1 MKKKFVVVGA
11 MAGTL
16 IFTQS
21 ALAAGLAVT
30 PSKNTLSVQT
40 GEGVQT
46 VEAVPAYLYQDNNY
60 FMLRDLGKIL
70 GYRVDW
76 NEAKKQ
82 ASLTKESA
90 AQDLE
95 HLSAAKQA
103 KAVKQSKQTILVGA
117 TEYENMNC
125 LNIDGY
131 NYFKLRDLV
140 EIMDFTCGWD
150 SEKNR
155 IQLSTGEQ
163 NDEGVSI
170 SVKDFLV
177 EGAKQKVI
185 EEDVPY
191 IPGTKDYAALEAY
204 MQKNVDQDFKASDFI
219 ITEAE
224 EGSNTPNLITLD
236 MRLNVNGVMT
246 KNFGYR
252 VLCINKKAALI
263 TFIGEKNPDFDITKA
278 GVQKLSDAD
287 AKQMALDMDKN
298 SYKAEKQT
306 VSRYFDMQE
315 LKQKCEVETT
325 YIAIGGATFVTAHA
339 FDAE

>member
-16 IFTQS
+16 IFAQS
-21 ALAAGLAVT
+21 AFAAGLAVT
-30 PSKNTLSVQT
+30 PSKNTLSMQSGIGT
-40 GEGVQT
+40 QT

-82 ASLTKESA
+82 VSLTKESA
-90 AQDLE
+90 AKDLL

-103 KAVKQSKQTILVGA
+103 KAVKQGKQTILVGT

-131 NYFKLRDLV
+131 NYFRLRDLV

-150 SEKNR
+150 SAKNQ
-155 IQLSTGEQ
+155 IQLTTGDLL
-163 NDEGVSI
+163 NDDGVSQTA
-170 SVKDFLV
+170 KDFYR
-177 EGAKQKVI
+177 EGDIII

-191 IPGTKDYAALEAY
+191 IPDSKDYAALEAY
-204 MQKNVDQDFKASDFI
+204 MQKHVDKDFKASDFI
-219 ITEAE
+219 IRESD
-224 EGSNTPNLITLD
+224 EGSNTSNLIVLD
-236 MRLNVNGVMT
+236 MRLNVNGVAT

-252 VLCINKKAALI
+252 VRCINKKAALI
-263 TFIGEKNPDFDITKA
+263 TPIGEKNPDFDITKA
-278 GVQKLSDAD
+278 GVQKLSDED
-287 AKQMALDMDKN
+287 AKKMALAVDN
-298 SYKAEKQT
+298 NNYHVEKQT

-315 LKQKCEVETT
+315 LKQKCEVETM
-325 YIAIGGATFVTAHA
+325 YVYNGGTTFVTAHA

>member
-30 PSKNTLSVQT
+30 PSKNTLSVQS

-90 AQDLE
+90 AQDLQ

-325 YIAIGGATFVTAHA
+325 HIDNGGATFVTAHA

>member
-30 PSKNTLSVQT
+30 PSKNTLSVQS

-90 AQDLE
+90 AQDLQ

-163 NDEGVSI
+163 NG
-170 SVKDFLV
+170 
-177 EGAKQKVI
+177 
-185 EEDVPY
+185 EDVPY
-191 IPGTKDYAALEAY
+191 IPGSKDYAALEAY
-204 MQKNVDQDFKASDFI
+204 MQKNVDKDFKASDFI

-325 YIAIGGATFVTAHA
+325 YIDNGGATFVTAHA

>member
-1 MKKKFVVVGA
+1 M
-11 MAGTL
+11 
-16 IFTQS
+16 
-21 ALAAGLAVT
+21 
-30 PSKNTLSVQT
+30 
-40 GEGVQT
+40 QT

-90 AQDLE
+90 AQDLQ

-224 EGSNTPNLITLD
+224 ATNGPIMTIGNTQTPVKFHQSPDDYMEEWFAEAPTHHFAMSVGHNGRLFEKVACLLGIPAVVLD
-236 MRLNVNGVMT
+236 RNT
-246 KNFGYR
+246 
-252 VLCINKKAALI
+252 
-263 TFIGEKNPDFDITKA
+263 
-278 GVQKLSDAD
+278 
-287 AKQMALDMDKN
+287 
-298 SYKAEKQT
+298 
-306 VSRYFDMQE
+306 
-315 LKQKCEVETT
+315 
-325 YIAIGGATFVTAHA
+325 
-339 FDAE
+339 

>member
-1 MKKKFVVVGA
+1 MKKKIVVAGA

-16 IFTQS
+16 IFAQS
-21 ALAAGLAVT
+21 AFAAGLAVT
-30 PSKNTLSVQT
+30 PSRNTLSVQS
-40 GEGVQT
+40 GDGVQT

-82 ASLTKESA
+82 VSLTKESTA
-90 AQDLE
+90 KDLQ

-103 KAVKQSKQTILVGA
+103 KAVKQGKQTILVGA
-117 TEYENMNC
+117 VEYKDMNC

-131 NYFKLRDLV
+131 NYFRLRDLV

-150 SEKNR
+150 SAKNQ

-163 NDEGVSI
+163 NDEGVSV
-170 SVKDFLV
+170 SVKDFLI
-177 EGAKQKVI
+177 EGANQKVI

-191 IPGTKDYAALEAY
+191 IPDSKDYAALEAY
-204 MQKNVDQDFKASDFI
+204 MQKYVDPDFKASDFI
-219 ITEAE
+219 ITESE

-263 TFIGEKNPDFDITKA
+263 TPIGEKNPDFDITKA
-278 GVQKLSDAD
+278 GTQKLSDED
-287 AKQMALDMDKN
+287 AKKMALDTDKSN
-298 SYKAEKQT
+298 CKVEKQT
-306 VSRYFDMQE
+306 VFRYFDMQE

-325 YIAIGGATFVTAHA
+325 YIDNGGATFVTAHA

>member
-315 LKQKCEVETT
+315 LKQKCEVETM
-325 YIAIGGATFVTAHA
+325 YVYNGGTTFVSAHS

>member
-1 MKKKFVVVGA
+1 MKKNFVVVGA
-11 MAGTL
+11 LAGTL

-30 PSKNTLSVQT
+30 PSKNTLSVQS

-90 AQDLE
+90 AQDLQ

-155 IQLSTGEQ
+155 IQ
-163 NDEGVSI
+163 
-170 SVKDFLV
+170 
-177 EGAKQKVI
+177 VI

-191 IPGTKDYAALEAY
+191 IPDTKDYAALEAY
-204 MQKNVDQDFKASDFI
+204 MQKNVDKDFKAADFI
-219 ITEAE
+219 ITESE

-236 MRLNVNGVMT
+236 MRLNVNGVPT
-246 KNFGYR
+246 RNFGYR
-252 VLCINKKAALI
+252 VRCINKKAALI

-278 GVQKLSDAD
+278 GVQKLSDED
-287 AKQMALDMDKN
+287 AKKMALAVDN
-298 SYKAEKQT
+298 NNYHVEKQT

-315 LKQKCEVETT
+315 LKQKCEVETM
-325 YIAIGGATFVTAHA
+325 YVYNGGTTFVSAHS

>member
-1 MKKKFVVVGA
+1 M
-11 MAGTL
+11 
-16 IFTQS
+16 
-21 ALAAGLAVT
+21 
-30 PSKNTLSVQT
+30 P
-40 GEGVQT
+40 
-46 VEAVPAYLYQDNNY
+46 D
-60 FMLRDLGKIL
+60 
-70 GYRVDW
+70 
-76 NEAKKQ
+76 
-82 ASLTKESA
+82 
-90 AQDLE
+90 
-95 HLSAAKQA
+95 
-103 KAVKQSKQTILVGA
+103 
-117 TEYENMNC
+117 
-125 LNIDGY
+125 IDGY

-252 VLCINKKAALI
+252 VLCINKKAALL
-263 TFIGEKNPDFDITKA
+263 P
-278 GVQKLSDAD
+278 LSGKRIPILISQRQACRSFPMRM
-287 AKQMALDMDKN
+287 Q
-298 SYKAEKQT
+298 
-306 VSRYFDMQE
+306 SRW
-315 LKQKCEVETT
+315 
-325 YIAIGGATFVTAHA
+325 H
-339 FDAE
+339 

>member
-1 MKKKFVVVGA
+1 MKKNFVVVGA
-11 MAGTL
+11 LAGTL

-30 PSKNTLSVQT
+30 PSKNTLSVQS

-90 AQDLE
+90 AQDLQ

-191 IPGTKDYAALEAY
+191 IPDTKDYAALEAY
-204 MQKNVDQDFKASDFI
+204 MQKNVDKDFKAADFI
-219 ITEAE
+219 ITESE

-315 LKQKCEVETT
+315 LKQKCEVETM
-325 YIAIGGATFVTAHA
+325 YVYNGGTTFVSAHS

>member
-30 PSKNTLSVQT
+30 PSKNTLSVQS

-90 AQDLE
+90 AQDLQ

-131 NYFKLRDLV
+131 KA
-140 EIMDFTCGWD
+140 
-150 SEKNR
+150 
-155 IQLSTGEQ
+155 
-163 NDEGVSI
+163 
-170 SVKDFLV
+170 FLV

-191 IPGTKDYAALEAY
+191 IPGSKDYAALEAY
-204 MQKNVDQDFKASDFI
+204 MQKNVDKDFKASDFI

-325 YIAIGGATFVTAHA
+325 YIDNGGATFVTAHA

>member
-30 PSKNTLSVQT
+30 PSKNTLSVQS

-90 AQDLE
+90 AQDLQ

-117 TEYENMNC
+117 TEYENMKC

-150 SEKNR
+150 SAKNQ

-204 MQKNVDQDFKASDFI
+204 MQKNVDKDFKA
-219 ITEAE
+219 E
-224 EGSNTPNLITLD
+224 
-236 MRLNVNGVMT
+236 
-246 KNFGYR
+246 
-252 VLCINKKAALI
+252 
-263 TFIGEKNPDFDITKA
+263 IG
-278 GVQKLSDAD
+278 
-287 AKQMALDMDKN
+287 
-298 SYKAEKQT
+298 
-306 VSRYFDMQE
+306 R
-315 LKQKCEVETT
+315 
-325 YIAIGGATFVTAHA
+325 AHV
-339 FDAE
+339 

>member
-60 FMLRDLGKIL
+60 FMLRDLG
-70 GYRVDW
+70 
-76 NEAKKQ
+76 
-82 ASLTKESA
+82 
-90 AQDLE
+90 
-95 HLSAAKQA
+95 
-103 KAVKQSKQTILVGA
+103 
-117 TEYENMNC
+117 
-125 LNIDGY
+125 
-131 NYFKLRDLV
+131 
-140 EIMDFTCGWD
+140 EIMDFSCGWD
-150 SEKNR
+150 NEKNR
-155 IQLSTGEQ
+155 VQLSTGEQ

-204 MQKNVDQDFKASDFI
+204 SIMYGAAVMLQA
-219 ITEAE
+219 IT
-224 EGSNTPNLITLD
+224 
-236 MRLNVNGVMT
+236 
-246 KNFGYR
+246 
-252 VLCINKKAALI
+252 
-263 TFIGEKNPDFDITKA
+263 
-278 GVQKLSDAD
+278 
-287 AKQMALDMDKN
+287 
-298 SYKAEKQT
+298 
-306 VSRYFDMQE
+306 
-315 LKQKCEVETT
+315 
-325 YIAIGGATFVTAHA
+325 AISGQRCWL
-339 FDAE
+339 

>member
-46 VEAVPAYLYQDNNY
+46 VEAVPAYLYQDNNF

-315 LKQKCEVETT
+315 LKQKCEVETM
-325 YIAIGGATFVTAHA
+325 YVYNGGTTFVSAHS

>member
-1 MKKKFVVVGA
+1 MKKNFVVVGA
-11 MAGTL
+11 LAGTL

-30 PSKNTLSVQT
+30 PSKNTLSVQS

-90 AQDLE
+90 AQDLQ

-131 NYFKLRDLV
+131 NYFKLRDVAYLLRNSTAEFEV
-140 EIMDFTCGWD
+140 GWEKSTNVITLISNSFTSMLLNATLGTMFGGNW
-150 SEKNR
+150 
-155 IQLSTGEQ
+155 GEDKIFG
-163 NDEGVSI
+163 DEGS
-170 SVKDFLV
+170 L
-177 EGAKQKVI
+177 
-185 EEDVPY
+185 
-191 IPGTKDYAALEAY
+191 TALY
-204 MQKNVDQDFKASDFI
+204 HVDRDINADSQ
-219 ITEAE
+219 
-224 EGSNTPNLITLD
+224 
-236 MRLNVNGVMT
+236 
-246 KNFGYR
+246 NFG
-252 VLCINKKAALI
+252 NKIMTTLGLASVVYTLGMKDAAVF
-263 TFIGEKNPDFDITKA
+263 T
-278 GVQKLSDAD
+278 
-287 AKQMALDMDKN
+287 AKKVTN
-298 SYKAEKQT
+298 SNGQ
-306 VSRYFDMQE
+306 VWGD
-315 LKQKCEVETT
+315 LPNN
-325 YIAIGGATFVTAHA
+325 GGSGWVG
-339 FDAE
+339 

>member
-30 PSKNTLSVQT
+30 PSKNTLSVQS

-90 AQDLE
+90 AQDLQ

-131 NYFKLRDLV
+131 NYFKLRDLGDALGFSV
-140 EIMDFTCGWD
+140 DWD
-150 SEKNR
+150 NAT
-155 IQLSTGEQ
+155 ST
-163 NDEGVSI
+163 VTI
-170 SVKDFLV
+170 S
-177 EGAKQKVI
+177 AQ
-185 EEDVPY
+185 
-191 IPGTKDYAALEAY
+191 
-204 MQKNVDQDFKASDFI
+204 
-219 ITEAE
+219 
-224 EGSNTPNLITLD
+224 
-236 MRLNVNGVMT
+236 
-246 KNFGYR
+246 
-252 VLCINKKAALI
+252 
-263 TFIGEKNPDFDITKA
+263 
-278 GVQKLSDAD
+278 
-287 AKQMALDMDKN
+287 
-298 SYKAEKQT
+298 
-306 VSRYFDMQE
+306 
-315 LKQKCEVETT
+315 
-325 YIAIGGATFVTAHA
+325 
-339 FDAE
+339 